1 MRRLNEVT
9 WLVAD
14 ELIADWEELR
24 ERSIV
29 VVRPDGK
36 ELRQARRIS
45 PSELEAETLTRYG
58 FGDVDSYYADGNGFI
73 DELQTVALRS
83 AIASIDWAQVIE
95 HLEVASG
102 HREYLDLARS

>member
-24 ERSIV
+24 ERADHPGLWM
-29 VVRPDGK
+29 RM
-36 ELRQARRIS
+36 IS

-83 AIASIDWAQVIE
+83 AIASIDWTQVIE

>member
-1 MRRLNEVT
+1 MPRLNEVT

-24 ERSIV
+24 ERSVV

-36 ELRQARRIS
+36 ELRQARMIS

-58 FGDVDSYYADGNGFI
+58 FGDVDSYYADGHGFI
-73 DELQTVALRS
+73 DELQTVALRT
-83 AIASIDWAQVIE
+83 AIDSIDWTRVIE
-95 HLEVASG
+95 RLETL
-102 HREYLDLARS
+102 RP

>member
-1 MRRLNEVT
+1 MITPE
-9 WLVAD
+9 
-14 ELIADWEELR
+14 
-24 ERSIV
+24 
-29 VVRPDGK
+29 
-36 ELRQARRIS
+36 
-45 PSELEAETLTRYG
+45 ELEAFTLTQYG
-58 FGDVDSYYADGNGFI
+58 FDDVESYYANGYGFI